1 MRVLIALSLCL
12 LSLLARAGEHER
24 LYQLAGWPQQ
34 RQHFAASVDAARQQ
48 YRNSLPPAIF
58 QSLDATSQRRFE
70 PQGMQLRALNGLR
83 TQLADPQP
91 AIRFFS
97 SPTGQAVVRAE
108 LQASDP
114 AEVRRHPNGLP
125 VIAVSPARQ
134 ALLDRLA
141 RALPAREAGVEMGMA
156 LTSLAS
162 ESLGGLLPGLL
173 GGNQQQMLDSQRQQ
187 LAERVQRDL
196 PTSLRYVYRSLSD
209 AQLAEFTRFAE
220 SADGNRYYRA
230 AIVALRQA
238 LAG

>member
-1 MRVLIALSLCL
+1 MRILIALTLGLC
-12 LSLLARAGEHER
+12 SLLARAADHEQ

-34 RQHFAASVDAARQQ
+34 RQHFAASLELARQQ

-58 QSLDATSQRRFE
+58 QSLDATSQRRFNG
-70 PQGMQLRALNGLR
+70 PGMDQRALASLR
-83 TQLADPQP
+83 QLLSDPQP
-91 AIRFFS
+91 ALRFFAG
-97 SPTGQAVVRAE
+97 PTGQAVVRAE
-108 LQASDP
+108 VQASDP

-173 GGNQQQMLDSQRQQ
+173 GDPQQMLDSQRQQ
-187 LAERVQRDL
+187 MAQRIQRDL